1 MFKYRKYQI
10 YFLKTISYLAYLV
23 YFLILFGI
31 INTKPIYLDTLQ
43 TGVQLYISIFLII
56 QFNPW
61 IKRIHYDE
69 LDRKVAFSAGKF
81 LLLTTFIGSIAKKY
95 LESITANIKTKIE
108 TKIEKI
114 KKAVV

>member
-10 YFLKTISYLAYLV
+10 YFLKTITYLAYLV

-31 INTKPIYLDTLQ
+31 INTKPTYLDTLQ
-43 TGVQLYISIFLII
+43 TGVQLYISIFLVI

-61 IKRIHYDE
+61 IKRPHYDE

-81 LLLTTFIGSIAKKY
+81 LLLTTFIGSAVKAYFTTVINKVTTEVKKEF
-95 LESITANIKTKIE
+95 L
-108 TKIEKI
+108 
-114 KKAVV
+114 